1 MTAFFSLSPP
11 ARRSGDDLIAENY
24 FFNGKKKR
32 RTKQEN
38 IDTNHETNPRD
49 GRGMLYVS
57 C

>member
-11 ARRSGDDLIAENY
+11 AGRSGDDLIAENY

-38 IDTNHETNPRD
+38 IDTNRETNPRD

>member
-11 ARRSGDDLIAENY
+11 AGRSGDDLIAENY
-24 FFNGKKKR
+24 FFNGKKR